1 MEAVVRLYT
10 SDDAAACAIVFDA
23 AWHAGH
29 PYAPRPID
37 RGIFERET
45 SGERIL
51 VAEDEQRR
59 VIGFVSV
66 YEPGSFVHHLY
77 VDPAF
82 HSRGVGRLLLRHA
95 LALAG
100 GTASLKC
107 QARNLGALA
116 FYRGFGWTA
125 GEEGEAEAGPWIR
138 MHSP

>member
-37 RGIFERET
+37 RGIFEREA

-77 VDPAF
+77 VDRLSTVAGSAACSSAMPWRLPAE
-82 HSRGVGRLLLRHA
+82 RR
-95 LALAG
+95 
-100 GTASLKC
+100 
-107 QARNLGALA
+107 
-116 FYRGFGWTA
+116 
-125 GEEGEAEAGPWIR
+125 P
-138 MHSP
+138 